1 MKTPI
6 TATQSRYGLLYVEPM
21 DSTDEPVTVEPEGAS
36 CLSQQRSEQE
46 NLCLIPLNDTLFSST
61 ADKEHTREDRSID
74 RDRSEGGGEKRFII
88 ATTHAS
94 TEIRVKVGIVTLDT
108 GKTLE
113 LEALL
118 DCGATGMF
126 IDKEYAEAH
135 NLSQRKLP
143 RAIPVY
149 NVDGM
154 LNSAGSITHEVDL
167 WITVKGHRER
177 CTFEVVNLGKTC
189 LILGMTWLK
198 KHNPE
203 IDWKTGNIL
212 FT

>member
-6 TATQSRYGLLYVEPM
+6 TATQGRYGLLDVEPM

-36 CLSQQRSEQE
+36 CLSQQCNEQE
-46 NLCLIPLNDTLFSST
+46 NLCLIPLNDTPFRLT
-61 ADKEHTREDRSID
+61 TDKKHTWEDRSND
-74 RDRSEGGGEKRFII
+74 NNRDRSEGGGEKRFII

-135 NLSQRKLP
+135 NLS
-143 RAIPVY
+143 
-149 NVDGM
+149 
-154 LNSAGSITHEVDL
+154 
-167 WITVKGHRER
+167 
-177 CTFEVVNLGKTC
+177 
-189 LILGMTWLK
+189 
-198 KHNPE
+198 
-203 IDWKTGNIL
+203 
-212 FT
+212 